1 MTSKYYTTDCSP
13 NAKEQMYPYSRDY
26 LSQVIKLRISKG
38 GTVWHYVLPDVTQCG
53 AYSIY
58 EVFLP
63 KNQFNLNVIKP
74 LDLTSSLQKCRVK
87 RDKLNNPIRKQAEK
101 SRTWDSLHN
110 KSLFTVFP

>member
-1 MTSKYYTTDCSP
+1 MPLEITNADKDHHRYLLIPYKVNGYWKQAICMTSKYYAIDCSP

-38 GTVWHYVLPDVTQCG
+38 GTVWHYVLPDVMQCG

-63 KNQFNLNVIKP
+63 KKP
-74 LDLTSSLQKCRVK
+74 V
-87 RDKLNNPIRKQAEK
+87 
-101 SRTWDSLHN
+101 
-110 KSLFTVFP
+110 